1 MAGEALVMK
10 KRVAALI
17 LGLFFILNA
26 LPCAALDINPA
37 TDRDFDVPCQAAIL
51 IDEDSGTVLYE
62 KNADESRPIASITK
76 IMTLLLTFEAL
87 EAGKVSL
94 SDIVPVSEH
103 AYHMGGSQI
112 WLEPGEQLTL
122 DEMLKAICISS
133 ANDAAVAVAEFIG
146 GSEPVFVERMNARA
160 KELGCTDTTF
170 SCVHGLYDYGNVS
183 TAEDLAKIAAACY
196 ADETY
201 MQAANTLTYT
211 LPATNLHQ
219 NERSIKSTNLMLD
232 PEYAYYRDYIRG
244 MKTGF
249 TTLAGRCFV
258 TFAQQ
263 DGHTYGLVV
272 LGSDLNNIYREC
284 SELLDWAFSSFAD
297 RPLVDT
303 ETVLTTL
310 PLTKCR
316 AEETVELYAANDLS
330 GYGHADDEVT
340 FDFSLPESAA
350 ATIKEGAV
358 LGTAT
363 VYLDGYEMGTVDLV
377 THREYVSDF
386 RTDAKTTLLLMAA
399 LVGIL
404 IVLGFLTMVAGGGSL
419 NLRRRNRSRRR

>member
-1 MAGEALVMK
+1 MK
-10 KRVAALI
+10 FTSLMRQLAAL
-17 LGLFFILNA
+17 A
-26 LPCAALDINPA
+26 LTAVFLTTAALSGFAVYAMPI
-37 TDRDFDVPCQAAIL
+37 QAAYPQESIYL
-51 IDEDSGTVLYE
+51 FDADTGETLVEQNPDLPRCVASLTKMMTALLVLESGTDL
-62 KNADESRPIASITK
+62 NASIT
-76 IMTLLLTFEAL
+76 IPDSLTPELQSIRANRGHTIGLQAGETVRRIDMMYAMLL
-87 EAGKVSL
+87 
-94 SDIVPVSEH
+94 P
-103 AYHMGGSQI
+103 
-112 WLEPGEQLTL
+112 
-122 DEMLKAICISS
+122 S
-133 ANDAAVAVAEFIG
+133 ANDAASVLANDTS
-146 GSEPVFVERMNARA
+146 GSLAAFAAQMNVRA
-160 KELGCTDTTF
+160 SQLGCTATHFT
-170 SCVHGLYDYGNVS
+170 CPHGLYDGGNYS
-183 TAEDLAKIAAACY
+183 TARDMAKIALACY
-196 ADETY
+196 ANSTY
-201 MQAANTLTYT
+201 RRIVDTASYR
-211 LPATNLHQ
+211 LPATELHPA
-219 NERSIKSTNLMLD
+219 RTITTTNKLLQ
-232 PEYAYYRDYIRG
+232 PASGYYRSYAHG

-249 TTLAGRCFV
+249 TTQSGRCFV

>member
-1 MAGEALVMK
+1 MK
-10 KRVAALI
+10 FTFPMRQLAAL
-17 LGLFFILNA
+17 A
-26 LPCAALDINPA
+26 LTVVFLTTAALSGFAVYAMPI
-37 TDRDFDVPCQAAIL
+37 QAAYPQESIYL
-51 IDEDSGTVLYE
+51 FDADTGETLVEQNPDLPRCVASLTKMMTALLVLESGTDL
-62 KNADESRPIASITK
+62 NASIT
-76 IMTLLLTFEAL
+76 IPDSLTPELQSIRANRGHTIGLQAGETVRRIDMMYAMLL
-87 EAGKVSL
+87 
-94 SDIVPVSEH
+94 P
-103 AYHMGGSQI
+103 
-112 WLEPGEQLTL
+112 
-122 DEMLKAICISS
+122 S
-133 ANDAAVAVAEFIG
+133 ANDAASVLANDTS
-146 GSEPVFVERMNARA
+146 GSLAAFAAQMNVRA
-160 KELGCTDTTF
+160 SQLGCTATHFT
-170 SCVHGLYDYGNVS
+170 CPHGLYDGGNYS
-183 TAEDLAKIAAACY
+183 TARDMAKIALACY
-196 ADETY
+196 ANSTY
-201 MQAANTLTYT
+201 RQIADTASYR
-211 LPATNLHQ
+211 LPATELHPA
-219 NERSIKSTNLMLD
+219 RTVTTTNKLLQ
-232 PEYAYYRDYIRG
+232 PASGYYRSYAHG

-249 TTLAGRCFV
+249 TTQAGRCFV

-284 SELLDWAFSSFAD
+284 SELMDWAFSSFAD

>member
-1 MAGEALVMK
+1 MK
-10 KRVAALI
+10 FTSPMRRLAAL
-17 LGLFFILNA
+17 A
-26 LPCAALDINPA
+26 LTAVFLTTAALSGFAVYAMPI
-37 TDRDFDVPCQAAIL
+37 QAAYPQESIYL
-51 IDEDSGTVLYE
+51 FDADTGETLVEQNPDLPRCVASLTKMMTALLVLESGTDL
-62 KNADESRPIASITK
+62 NASIT
-76 IMTLLLTFEAL
+76 IPDSLTPELQSIRANRGHTIGLQAGETGRRIDMMYAMLL
-87 EAGKVSL
+87 
-94 SDIVPVSEH
+94 P
-103 AYHMGGSQI
+103 
-112 WLEPGEQLTL
+112 
-122 DEMLKAICISS
+122 S
-133 ANDAAVAVAEFIG
+133 ANDAAGVLANDTS
-146 GSEPVFVERMNARA
+146 GSLAAFAAQMNVRA
-160 KELGCTDTTF
+160 SQLGCTATHFT
-170 SCVHGLYDYGNVS
+170 CPHGLYDGGNYS
-183 TAEDLAKIAAACY
+183 TARDMAKIALACY
-196 ADETY
+196 ANSTY
-201 MQAANTLTYT
+201 RRIADTASYL
-211 LPATNLHQ
+211 LPATELHPA
-219 NERSIKSTNLMLD
+219 RTITTTNKLLQ
-232 PEYAYYRDYIRG
+232 PASGYYRSYAHG

-249 TTLAGRCFV
+249 TTQAGRCFV

-340 FDFSLPESAA
+340 FSFSLPESAA

-377 THREYVSDF
+377 THKEYVSDF

>member
-1 MAGEALVMK
+1 MK
-10 KRVAALI
+10 FTSLMRQLAAL
-17 LGLFFILNA
+17 A
-26 LPCAALDINPA
+26 LTAVFLTTAALSGFAVYAMPI
-37 TDRDFDVPCQAAIL
+37 QAAYPQESIYL
-51 IDEDSGTVLYE
+51 FDADTGETLVEQNPDLPRCVASLTKMMTALLVLESGTDL
-62 KNADESRPIASITK
+62 NASIT
-76 IMTLLLTFEAL
+76 IPDSLTPELQSIRANRGHTIGLQAGETVRRIDMMYAMLL
-87 EAGKVSL
+87 
-94 SDIVPVSEH
+94 P
-103 AYHMGGSQI
+103 
-112 WLEPGEQLTL
+112 
-122 DEMLKAICISS
+122 S
-133 ANDAAVAVAEFIG
+133 ANDAASVLANDTS
-146 GSEPVFVERMNARA
+146 GSLAAFAAQMNVRA
-160 KELGCTDTTF
+160 SQLGCTATHFT
-170 SCVHGLYDYGNVS
+170 CPHGLYDGGNYS
-183 TAEDLAKIAAACY
+183 TARDMAKIALACY
-196 ADETY
+196 ANSTY
-201 MQAANTLTYT
+201 RRIADTASYR
-211 LPATNLHQ
+211 LPATELHPA
-219 NERSIKSTNLMLD
+219 RTITTTNKLLQ
-232 PEYAYYRDYIRG
+232 PASGYYRSYAHG

-249 TTLAGRCFV
+249 TTQAGRCFV

-316 AEETVELYAANDLS
+316 TEETVELYAANDLS